1 MCDTNK
7 QQPILPVSFTYCGLT
22 VEIAPPTPEET
33 EWMKVV
39 CDDAEYF
46 IPTLGCWGLREVRF
60 CPR

>member
-33 EWMKVV
+33 AMLL
-39 CDDAEYF
+39 AG
-46 IPTLGCWGLREVRF
+46 LGLLGFTRNAFLS
-60 CPR
+60 

>member
-22 VEIAPPTPEET
+22 VEITPPTPEET

-39 CDDAEYF
+39 CDDVEHF
-46 IPTLGCWGLREVRF
+46 IPFTTE
-60 CPR
+60 

>member
-39 CDDAEYF
+39 CDDVEYF
-46 IPTLGCWGLREVRF
+46 IPTTTE
-60 CPR
+60 